1 MGYEDIIRDALAT
14 IVSPELETM
23 KLNVT
28 HLAWIGQDGAGE
40 DQFAS
45 PVTRR
50 ALVDLTKR
58 QRVTGSGQL
67 VMTFATLTFLDPIAD
82 TVPNAGQ
89 TRQQPIDPRDVLT
102 LPDGGTAPIVQ
113 AGAFADSAT
122 NRPFFQEVV
131 LGSVVRGQ

>member
-1 MGYEDIIRDALAT
+1 MGYESLIRAGVALA
-14 IVSPELETM
+14 SSQFESM
-23 KLNVT
+23 KLDVV
-28 HLAWIGQDGAGE
+28 HRAWVGQTGDGE
-40 DQFAS
+40 DDFAP

-58 QRVTGSGQL
+58 QRMTGSGQL

-82 TVPNAGQ
+82 TAPNAGQ
-89 TRQQPIDPRDVLT
+89 TRQQPIDPRDLLT

-113 AGAFADSAT
+113 AGAFADSGT
-122 NRPFFQEVV
+122 ERPFLQEVI